1 MKLWPIPQDV
11 DDEISM
17 MLSIK
22 HSCSQKDYI
31 YDTINLTFR
40 DKNRGQNAK
49 AIQLLL
55 MPGEIDPDEW
65 LLENIWS
72 NPIMRSTR
80 IGEAIYQSALKD
92 KKAPRHG

>member
-11 DDEISM
+11 DEEISM

-22 HSCSQKDYI
+22 HSCSKKDYI

-49 AIQLLL
+49 AIQLLS

-92 KKAPRHG
+92 NKKIKA